1 MEETAKNPLG
11 TERIGKLM
19 VRFAVPSIIAL
30 VINSIYSVVDQ
41 IVIGNGVENSDIA
54 IAATNVILPLM
65 MAVMAV
71 GLMIGDGCAAFMG
84 LNMGRGDT
92 KKAARGV
99 GTSVVTTL
107 IFGVLF
113 TILCEALLEPLCWLF
128 GATENSI
135 SYCIDYGRPI
145 ILGFLF
151 LSIDMAFTSI
161 IRADGRANVSLY
173 GMLIGCIT
181 NMILDPIFIFVFK
194 WGVAGA
200 GWATIIGQILN
211 AIYFVICI
219 LRCKSVKLEHKDFI
233 PRAKILGKI
242 CLLGVSS
249 FITQFALVIVIAVMN
264 NTLGAR
270 GAISKFGAD
279 IPIAAIG
286 IVMKVS
292 QILVSV
298 VLGLATGILPI
309 ISYNYGSKQFDRVK
323 ELYRKALIIG
333 TAIMLVS
340 CALVETFPS
349 PIIKIFGDNGSLFM
363 EFAILAMRIYLGAT
377 FTVGASIVTGIFFQA
392 IGKSVHATVLSLLR
406 QIVILVPAIL
416 ILGAVGTVT
425 TVLWA
430 GPIADSL
437 SCIVSLA
444 TLAICWKKIFILK
457 KNSKKQSEA
466 VLKTSKQGVVIT
478 ISREHG
484 SSGKQIGKLVAERLG
499 IPFYYKEMTALAA
512 QESGLDQEFISDINA
527 NSPTM
532 LHSLYLSTD
541 VVQQAIIAQD
551 KVIRK
556 IASNGSCVIV
566 GRAADYVLRNSPDV
580 VRIFIYAPEDYRMKR
595 VMEVYGD
602 TIEEAKRN
610 IRKSDEARNAY
621 YKNISGKSW
630 GDRHNYDFLID
641 SSIGIERCVK
651 AIYDYTLIREA
662 KK

>member
-1 MEETAKNPLG
+1 MEEAAKINPFG

-54 IAATNVILPLM
+54 IGATNIILPLM
-65 MAVMAV
+65 MAVMAF

-92 KKAARGV
+92 KKAAQGV
-99 GTSVVTTL
+99 GTAVVTTI
-107 IFGVLF
+107 IFGVVF
-113 TILCEALLEPLCWLF
+113 TILCEVLLEPLCWLF

-151 LSIDMAFTSI
+151 LGIDMAFTSI

-181 NMILDPIFIFVFK
+181 NMILDPIFIFAFK

-211 AIYFVICI
+211 AIYFIICVT
-219 LRCKSVKLEHKDFI
+219 RCKSVKLEHRDFI
-233 PRAKILGKI
+233 PRIKILGKI

-249 FITQFALVIVIAVMN
+249 FITQFALVIVIGVMN

-270 GAISKFGAD
+270 GVVSKYGAD

-292 QILVSV
+292 QIMVSV

-309 ISYNYGSKQFDRVK
+309 ISYNYGSKQLDRLK
-323 ELYRKALIIG
+323 ELYRRALLIG
-333 TAIMLVS
+333 TAIMVVA
-340 CALVETFPS
+340 CILVEAIPG
-349 PIIKIFGDNGSLFM
+349 PIIMIFGDNGPLFK
-363 EFAILAMRIYLGAT
+363 EFAILSMRIYLGAT

-392 IGKSVHATVLSLLR
+392 IGKSVHAMVLSLLR

-437 SCIVSLA
+437 SCIASLI
-444 TLAICWKKIFILK
+444 TLGVCWKKIFTLK
-457 KNSKKQSEA
+457 ENSADNSAVTESQAEDKK
-466 VLKTSKQGVVIT
+466 
-478 ISREHG
+478 
-484 SSGKQIGKLVAERLG
+484 
-499 IPFYYKEMTALAA
+499 
-512 QESGLDQEFISDINA
+512 
-527 NSPTM
+527 
-532 LHSLYLSTD
+532 
-541 VVQQAIIAQD
+541 
-551 KVIRK
+551 
-556 IASNGSCVIV
+556 
-566 GRAADYVLRNSPDV
+566 AD
-580 VRIFIYAPEDYRMKR
+580 
-595 VMEVYGD
+595 
-602 TIEEAKRN
+602 
-610 IRKSDEARNAY
+610 
-621 YKNISGKSW
+621 
-630 GDRHNYDFLID
+630 
-641 SSIGIERCVK
+641 
-651 AIYDYTLIREA
+651 
-662 KK
+662 

>member
-1 MEETAKNPLG
+1 MEETSKTNPFG

-19 VRFAVPSIIAL
+19 VRFVVPSIIAL

-54 IAATNVILPLM
+54 IGATNVILPLM

-107 IFGVLF
+107 IFGVVF

-151 LSIDMAFTSI
+151 LGIDMAFTSI

-211 AIYFVICI
+211 AIYFVICVV
-219 LRCKSVKLEHKDFI
+219 RCKSVKLEHKDFI
-233 PRAKILGKI
+233 PRMKILGKI

-249 FITQFALVIVIAVMN
+249 FITQFALVIVIGVMN
-264 NTLGAR
+264 NTLGAC
-270 GAISKFGAD
+270 GAVSKYGAD

-323 ELYRKALIIG
+323 ELYRRALIIG
-333 TAIMLVS
+333 TAIMVAA
-340 CALVETFPS
+340 CIIVEAVPG
-349 PIIKIFGDNGSLFM
+349 PIIMIFGDNGTLFL
-363 EFAILAMRIYLGAT
+363 EYAILSMRIYLGAT
-377 FTVGASIVTGIFFQA
+377 FTVGASIVTGIFLQA

-416 ILGAVGTVT
+416 ILGAAGTVT

-437 SCIVSLA
+437 SCIASLI
-444 TLAICWKKIFILK
+444 TLAICWKKIFTLQENPVD
-457 KNSKKQSEA
+457 KNCTVIESQAEDKEIIEDA
-466 VLKTSKQGVVIT
+466 V
-478 ISREHG
+478 E
-484 SSGKQIGKLVAERLG
+484 
-499 IPFYYKEMTALAA
+499 
-512 QESGLDQEFISDINA
+512 
-527 NSPTM
+527 
-532 LHSLYLSTD
+532 
-541 VVQQAIIAQD
+541 
-551 KVIRK
+551 
-556 IASNGSCVIV
+556 
-566 GRAADYVLRNSPDV
+566 
-580 VRIFIYAPEDYRMKR
+580 
-595 VMEVYGD
+595 
-602 TIEEAKRN
+602 
-610 IRKSDEARNAY
+610 
-621 YKNISGKSW
+621 
-630 GDRHNYDFLID
+630 
-641 SSIGIERCVK
+641 
-651 AIYDYTLIREA
+651 
-662 KK
+662 